1 MNEPTLW
8 GGDFGKVGD
17 DHPLPSHK
25 AAINLKAGTQKAQ
38 IVKQLFMAR
47 QGLTAFELYGK
58 ILNNA
63 GHPISTNQIA
73 TRLLE
78 LREWGLVDF
87 QLDPITGLP
96 ETRPTTPNNEGQVQ
110 ELTNRGRRHACG

>member
-8 GGDFGKVGD
+8 GGDFGKVGNN
-17 DHPLPSHK
+17 HPVTSHK
-25 AAINLKAGTQKAQ
+25 AAMNLKAGTQKHQ

-47 QGLTAFELYGK
+47 EGLTAFELYGK

-63 GHPISTNQIA
+63 GHPVSTNQIA

-78 LREWGLVDF
+78 LREYGAVDF
-87 QLDPITGLP
+87 RRDPITGLP
-96 ETRPTTPNNEGQVQ
+96 ETRTTSGSNEGQVQ
-110 ELTNRGRRHACG
+110 ELTQWGRNHASG

>member
-8 GGDFGKVGD
+8 GGETGKVGD
-17 DHPLPSHK
+17 DHPLTSHK
-25 AAINLKAGTQKAQ
+25 AAMNLKAGTQKHQ
-38 IVKQLFMAR
+38 IVRQLFMSSH
-47 QGLTAFELYGK
+47 GLTAFELYGK
-58 ILNNA
+58 ILNGA

-87 QLDPITGLP
+87 RRDPITGLP
-96 ETRPTTPNNEGQVQ
+96 ETRTTSGSNEGQVQ
-110 ELTNRGRRHACG
+110 ELTERGRKNA

>member
-8 GGDFGKVGD
+8 GGATGKVGD
-17 DHPLPSHK
+17 AHPLTSHK
-25 AAINLKAGTQKAQ
+25 AAMNLKAGTQKHQ
-38 IVKQLFMAR
+38 VVRQLFMAS

-58 ILNNA
+58 ILNGA

-87 QLDPITGLP
+87 RRDPITGLP

-110 ELTNRGRRHACG
+110 ELTERGRKNA

>member
-8 GGDFGKVGD
+8 GGDTGKVGD
-17 DHPLPSHK
+17 DHPLTSHK
-25 AAINLKAGTQKAQ
+25 AAMNLKAGTQKAQ
-38 IVKQLFMAR
+38 IVKQLFMCKE
-47 QGLTAFELYGK
+47 GLTAFDLYGK
-58 ILNNA
+58 VLNGA

-87 QLDPITGLP
+87 RRDSITGLP

-110 ELTNRGRRHACG
+110 ELTDRGRRHACG

>member
-8 GGDFGKVGD
+8 GGDTGKVGD
-17 DHPLPSHK
+17 NHPLTSHK
-25 AAINLKAGTQKAQ
+25 AAMNLKAGTQKHQ
-38 IVKQLFMAR
+38 VVRHLFMSS
-47 QGLTAFELYGK
+47 QGLTAFDLYGK
-58 ILNNA
+58 ILNGA

-87 QLDPITGLP
+87 RRDPITGLP
-96 ETRPTTPNNEGQVQ
+96 ETRTTSGIYEGQVQ
-110 ELTNRGRRHACG
+110 ELTERGRKNA